1 MRRARLPEITTPRPA
16 EVALQAMVDIAAD
29 AGWLHTALGAMSL
42 TQMVSQ
48 GRFLDAPP
56 LSDLPG
62 MSAAAEE
69 ALAARGLTHLA
80 QLVRLDAQALKRA
93 LGGTLGARQL
103 SELSGLLATLPATEL
118 EAAPPPLAV
127 EAGAD
132 CAISVTVSTGGRR
145 ARRSAFAPAFP
156 KARGGGWWLVMGE
169 GDELFALKRINLPSG
184 SGSGPLK
191 TELMMC
197 APEEPGVHECA
208 VLLVSDSYIGLD
220 QQVTVRVEVR

>member
-1 MRRARLPEITTPRPA
+1 
-16 EVALQAMVDIAAD
+16 MVDIAAD

-93 LGGTLGARQL
+93 LGGILSARQL
-103 SELSGLLATLPATEL
+103 SELSGLLATLPATER

-184 SGSGPLK
+184 GGSGPLK